1 MTNNEA
7 SKICGGSIR
16 FSEANYDLVR
26 QLAKASSRSMTGQ
39 VEWMVRLLSVLQKEY
54 TDIFVEIS
62 NKLEQQGFN

>member
-1 MTNNEA
+1 MSKNEA
-7 SKICGGSIR
+7 NKIGGGSIR
-16 FSEANYDLVR
+16 FSEVNYELVR

-39 VEWMVRLLSVLQKEY
+39 VDWMVRLLSVLQRDY